1 MAEIIKQA
9 DILKQAACLLQSEF
23 GCKVYYDE
31 SREGFDKPCFFIR
44 LVATNTPQ
52 TVNHT
57 AKTMAIM
64 ITYIP
69 RDNQR
74 NELYYMDVFDR
85 IENIFQAGMQLQERY
100 LHTESIS
107 SDRVGKDNDI
117 LQIEINM
124 PYLDRIIINKPAA
137 ELIEEVDL
145 VTVVN
150 ESEDKLWQS

>member
-1 MAEIIKQA
+1 
-9 DILKQAACLLQSEF
+9 
-23 GCKVYYDE
+23 
-31 SREGFDKPCFFIR
+31 
-44 LVATNTPQ
+44 
-52 TVNHT
+52 
-57 AKTMAIM
+57 
-64 ITYIP
+64 
-69 RDNQR
+69 
-74 NELYYMDVFDR
+74 MDVFDR

-124 PYLDRIIINKPAA
+124 PYLDRIIISKPAA